1 MSVDWNEVK
10 KALYPIKAYEDLS
23 QRLHGPFAYA
33 FVRETFDATM
43 PELAGYTQRVLGE
56 DLRGR
61 YTEYATM
68 LINVFS
74 ALHQAGVVETY
85 RSVKQTLLLAF
96 DWVQYFFS
104 SAIHGPQKRSE
115 N

>member
-1 MSVDWNEVK
+1 M
-10 KALYPIKAYEDLS
+10 
-23 QRLHGPFAYA
+23 
-33 FVRETFDATM
+33 
-43 PELAGYTQRVLGE
+43 
-56 DLRGR
+56 
-61 YTEYATM
+61 
-68 LINVFS
+68 FS
-74 ALHQAGVVETY
+74 FLFQALHQAGVVETY